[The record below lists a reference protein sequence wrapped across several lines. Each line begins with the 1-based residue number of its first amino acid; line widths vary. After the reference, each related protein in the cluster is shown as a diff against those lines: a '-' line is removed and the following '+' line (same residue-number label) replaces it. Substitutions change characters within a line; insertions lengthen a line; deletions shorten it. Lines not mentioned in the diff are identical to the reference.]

1 MKIYLTTV
9 LDENDNEVEL
19 YYQTLKSFEEH
30 SEEIRQFIESKFI
43 NSLEVFETLIEGM
56 SGVPRLDKQIY
67 RISED
72 LHIAVKYI
80 YHNPVGHKKSGLHT
94 TKIEY
99 HGNK

>member
-19 YYQTLKSFEEH
+19 YYQTLKPFEKH
-30 SEEIRQFIESKFI
+30 SEEIQEFIKSKFI
-43 NSLEVFETLIEGM
+43 NPLEVFETTINGEGT
-56 SGVPRLDKQIY
+56 PRLDKQIY

-80 YHNPVGHKKSGLHT
+80 YQNPVGHKKSGLHT

-99 HGNK
+99 HGNQ